1 MSRLIFPEWTESL
14 KKWVARMVLG
24 APLYL
29 GLLIYLGVS
38 PEALTIGYQPDQP
51 VPYSH
56 ALHAGELGMD
66 CRYCHTTVERS
77 AKAAV
82 PPAATC
88 MNLLD
93 GELAPGA
100 MAALNRGD
108 RATHDA
114 AVVAAARRLAARGAA
129 LIALA
134 QFSMAH
140 VAHPAGQATGLP
152 VLTTVDSAVAAM
164 RHRLA

>member
-1 MSRLIFPEWTESL
+1 MPRI
-14 KKWVARMVLG
+14 
-24 APLYL
+24 
-29 GLLIYLGVS
+29 
-38 PEALTIGYQPDQP
+38 AL
-51 VPYSH
+51 VH
-56 ALHAGELGMD
+56 ALSHPVAPVKQAFARD
-66 CRYCHTTVERS
+66 W
-77 AKAAV
+77 
-82 PPAATC
+82 PAAAC
-88 MNLLD
+88 MNLLG

-140 VAHPAGQATGLP
+140 VAHAAGQATGLP
-152 VLTTVDSAVAAM
+152 VLTTVDGAVAAM